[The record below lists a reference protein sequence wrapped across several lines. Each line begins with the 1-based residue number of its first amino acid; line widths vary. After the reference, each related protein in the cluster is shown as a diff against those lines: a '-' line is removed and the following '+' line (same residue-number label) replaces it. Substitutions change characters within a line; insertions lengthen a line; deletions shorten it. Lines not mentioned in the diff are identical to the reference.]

1 MIAATK
7 YKTRETK
14 MAQRSIARIVMVA
27 GLCMAL
33 GSFAAAAEQIN
44 LTIGKLLELTGPLSE
59 TGPSQDKAIK
69 LAVDYANKAAKE
81 AGVSIT
87 AKDIGGDVQGD
98 PQAALSAARALVDQG
113 ASCLIGPSITPE
125 SIAIAN
131 GLTIQK
137 KVTIWP
143 TGTSMRLRTIK
154 DEGTIFRTVPPDSL
168 QALALVA
175 GVADKLGTASGKLV
189 SVAYR
194 NEPYGEGLA
203 KNFSEAWKAK
213 GGKTQGPVVFDPTQ
227 ATFDSEAGQI
237 VANNPDA
244 YVIIDYPD
252 TYAKM
257 GASLVRTG
265 KFDAKKLFVPDALA
279 FSTVPSNIPKEA
291 IEGARGTRGGTPT
304 GTEAYKIF
312 DQLWQQAGGVEH
324 FSLDA
329 NSFDST
335 TLCFLAAAAA
345 KSSDPGAIR
354 DKIRAITTPGA
365 PKYTLDKL
373 PEALKAVSSGQKIDY
388 IGVAGAFE
396 FAENGDP
403 TVSLFDIFEYQ
414 NGKLV
419 VVKQIDAKK

>member
-1 MIAATK
+1 MTH
-7 YKTRETK
+7 
-14 MAQRSIARIVMVA
+14 RSIARTIVAA
-27 GLCMAL
+27 GISIML
-33 GSFAAAAEQIN
+33 GSVAAAAAPIN

-59 TGPSQDKAIK
+59 TAPSQDKAIL
-69 LAVDYANKAAKE
+69 LAIDYANKAAE
-81 AGVSIT
+81 QAGVQIT
-87 AKDIGGDVQGD
+87 AKDVGGDVQGD

-113 ASCLIGPSITPE
+113 ASCLIGPSITPK

-175 GVADKLGTASGKLV
+175 GVADKLGATSGKLV

-203 KNFSEAWKAK
+203 KSFSAAWTAK
-213 GGKTQGPVVFDPTQ
+213 GGKVQGPIVFDPNQ
-227 ATFDSEAGQI
+227 ATFNSEAGQI

-265 KFDAKKLFVPDALA
+265 KFDATKLFVPDALA
-279 FSTVPSNIPKEA
+279 FSTVPTSIPKEA

-312 DQLWQQAGGVEH
+312 DQLWEKAGGAEH

-329 NSFDST
+329 NTFNST

-345 KSSDPGAIR
+345 KSADPGAIR
-354 DKIRAITTPGA
+354 DHIRTITTPGA
-365 PKYTLDKL
+365 PKFTLANLSD
-373 PEALKAVSSGQKIDY
+373 ALKAVSSGQTIDY

-396 FAENGDP
+396 FADNGDP
-403 TVSLFDIFEYQ
+403 TVSLFDIFEYRD
-414 NGKLV
+414 GKLV